1 MNDIISTLTMK
12 ELEQMT
18 YRTLQKRFSQVM
30 SPVVQ
35 NLAIELDVIGVSY
48 RQASQSIER
57 LLDYPVLSHEAIRQQ
72 LLNTEVVPEKAV
84 RLDQDVGVVEVE
96 AAYTRR
102 QEIKGGKS
110 K

>member
-1 MNDIISTLTMK
+1 MSDIISTLTMK

-57 LLDYPVLSHEAIRQQ
+57 LLDYPVISHEAIRQQ

-84 RLDQDVGVVEVE
+84 PLDQDVGFVEVDGL
-96 AAYTRR
+96 YTKS
-102 QEIKGGKS
+102 QEKKEGKS